1 MSTTATTGQSPVPIT
16 TSTTQ
21 KQSPVSIS
29 GAPTTLKMTTGS
41 TPVEMTT
48 TKSPA
53 MSTIYTFPATTEEET
68 TVTRRPS
75 PSMSGSVM
83 PTRVPTGEEEVQ
95 LRPKSRR
102 NTTPM
107 IRGRK

>member
-16 TSTTQ
+16 TSPTE

-29 GAPTTLKMTTGS
+29 GAPTTLK
-41 TPVEMTT
+41 MTT